1 MMRLK
6 KSLLKIGK
14 VPCSVVQFNFT
25 AEKDKIVIAKRI
37 HFIQILDRS
46 ESMKLHID
54 QLIDNVKKT
63 IKVMKPNDLLSII
76 WFSGPGECKTVL
88 RGASIATPSLSNQID
103 KLKSTL
109 GSTCFS
115 EALMETGDIV
125 NDLADLCDNFVITLF
140 TDGQPVVPW
149 SIKEEEF
156 RTKDI
161 LKSFNE
167 KILSFN
173 TIGYGVAY
181 NSNFLKELAS
191 LSKFGRHSHSSM
203 INQYL
208 PIFKHNVKSVENSL
222 KEVVN
227 IESKGNSILYLT
239 KKNSKIASDK
249 LNINLLSKNYNKF
262 YIISTS
268 AENFKIQINDEI
280 FNSSIINEEISQ
292 KDLENLL
299 YTLVYEKYY
308 QGKSDEALDILINSI
323 KDKYLINLIINSFTS
338 QERQQCED
346 ILLKAAHNR
355 KINLKSRIWVMP
367 RLMNG
372 TLTGNNFEDNV
383 PCFVELLRKF
393 NENKDKFIPLS
404 SKQYKR
410 IGKKVVD
417 NYNSFKSDSSVKLL
431 ADFKDLVYTKD
442 RLNISIRYEIPGFV
456 TINPRQAKAVGL
468 KTNVFPSK
476 IYREQTII
484 KDGEIN
490 INKLTLLVSK
500 KTLSYLNKLKIE
512 GLFTTIENKQILV
525 KGYTLIELT
534 PSKIPILNRSYIL
547 KSDNLDYLLD
557 AYYKQRESE
566 CKQKVLKFF
575 IENQM
580 NPKEV
585 RVKKYSKNQIA
596 LLESYGLDSKGVY
609 RGIDNKIV
617 KEFFDQYQ
625 CRIFEFSLKGFS
637 TLPKVDDLLKKIK
650 EDNKKLNGPETL
662 MMEYVQ
668 YLKEN
673 KFDTS
678 YEMLT
683 KLLEEEKAII
693 RENTKTLAEIKL
705 AKSLTGGWWEGLKLG
720 SRGNYIY
727 EKGDRTLII
736 KVIKRTVSL

>member
-1 MMRLK
+1 MRLK
-6 KSLLKIGK
+6 KSLLEIGK

-25 AEKDKIVIAKRI
+25 AKKDKIIIAKRI

-54 QLIDNVKKT
+54 QLIENVKKT

-88 RGASIATPSLSNQID
+88 RGASIATPGLINQID

-109 GSTCFS
+109 GNTCFS

-149 SIKEEEF
+149 SIREEEL

-181 NSNFLKELAS
+181 NAGFLKELAS

-208 PIFKHNVKSVENSL
+208 PIFKHNIKSVENSL

-227 IESKGNSILYLT
+227 VTSKGNSILYLT
-239 KKNSKIASDK
+239 KKNSRLFNDK
-249 LNINLLSKNYNKF
+249 LNINLLSKTYNKF
-262 YIISTS
+262 YIISTGV
-268 AENFKIQINDEI
+268 ENFKFEINEET
-280 FNSSIINEEISQ
+280 FNSSIINEKISQ
-292 KDLENLL
+292 KDIENLL

-308 QGKSDEALDILINSI
+308 QGNSDEALDILINSI

-338 QERQQCED
+338 KERQQCED

-355 KINLKSRIWVMP
+355 KINLKPRTWGSSRLLEGI
-367 RLMNG
+367 
-372 TLTGNNFEDNV
+372 LTHNNYEANM
-383 PCFVELLRKF
+383 PCFVGLLRKF
-393 NENKDKFIPLS
+393 NENKDKFIPLP
-404 SKQYKR
+404 SKKYKR

-417 NYNSFKSDSSVKLL
+417 NYNSFKSDSSVKVF
-431 ADFKDLVYTKD
+431 AEFKDLVYTKD

-456 TINPRQAKAVGL
+456 TINPRQAKSLGL
-468 KTNVFPSK
+468 NTNVFPSK

-484 KDGEIN
+484 KDGELN

-512 GLFTTIENKQILV
+512 GLFSPMENKQILI

-557 AYYKQRESE
+557 SYYKQRESE

-580 NPKEV
+580 KPQEFKE
-585 RVKKYSKNQIA
+585 KKYSKNQIA
-596 LLESYGLDSKGVY
+596 LLDSYGLDSRGVY
-609 RGIDNKIV
+609 RGIDNKVV

-625 CRIFEFSLKGFS
+625 CKIFEFSIKGFS
-637 TLPKVDDLLKKIK
+637 TLPKIEDLLKKIK
-650 EDNKKLNGPETL
+650 ENKKKLNGPETL
-662 MMEYVQ
+662 MIEYIQ
-668 YLKEN
+668 YLREN
-673 KFDTS
+673 KFDRS
-678 YEMLT
+678 YEMLN
-683 KLLEEEKAII
+683 KFLEEEKAII
-693 RENTKTLAEIKL
+693 KENTKILAEIKL
-705 AKSLTGGWWEGLKLG
+705 AKSLTGGWWQGLKLG

-736 KVIKRTVSL
+736 KVIKRTVSV